1 MASIKNLSRIH
12 EIAESLPKLEEA
24 RKLLSKDESEVI
36 VGIPPETVVILPKG
50 VKWNMLNIINLEIN
64 KQKEE
69 LTGL

>member
-24 RKLLSKDESEVI
+24 RKLLSKDESEVT